1 MIFVDTN
8 VLVDVL
14 SNEPQWADWSIH
26 QLKMQ
31 SKIHVLSINPIIY
44 AELSSAF
51 TKIEDLENVVK
62 TMQLKMIQMPRPALF
77 LAAKAF
83 HLYRKRGGVKH
94 NVLGDFFIGA
104 HAAVNQVPMLTRD
117 TQRYQTYF
125 PTVRLIAPNAL
136 H

>member
-26 QLKMQ
+26 QLRMQ

-94 NVLGDFFIGA
+94 NVLGVFYIGA
-104 HAAVNQVPMLTRD
+104 HAAVNQVPILTRD
-117 TQRYQTYF
+117 TQSYQTYF

>member
-26 QLKMQ
+26 QLRMQ

-44 AELSSAF
+44 AELSSAL

-83 HLYRKRGGVKH
+83 QLYRKRGGVKH
-94 NVLGDFFIGA
+94 NVLGDFYIGA
-104 HAAVNQVPMLTRD
+104 HAAVNQVPILTRD

>member
-1 MIFVDTN
+1 MIFVDTT

-26 QLKMQ
+26 QLRMQ

-62 TMQLKMIQMPRPALF
+62 TMQLKMIQIPRPALF

-104 HAAVNQVPMLTRD
+104 HAAVNQVPILTRD

-125 PTVRLIAPNAL
+125 PTVRLITPNAL

>member
-26 QLKMQ
+26 QLRMQ

-94 NVLGDFFIGA
+94 NVLGDYFIGA
-104 HAAVNQVPMLTRD
+104 HAAVNQVPILTRD

-125 PTVRLIAPNAL
+125 PTVRLIAPIAL

>member
-26 QLKMQ
+26 QLRMQ

-51 TKIEDLENVVK
+51 TRIEDLENAVK

-83 HLYRKRGGVKH
+83 HLYRQRGGVKH

-104 HAAVNQVPMLTRD
+104 HAAVNQVPILTRD

-125 PTVRLIAPNAL
+125 PTVRLIAPNAF

>member
-1 MIFVDTN
+1 LILVDTN

-14 SNEPQWADWSIH
+14 SNEPQCVDWSIH
-26 QLKMQ
+26 ELKMQ

-83 HLYRKRGGVKH
+83 HLYRQRGGVKH

-104 HAAVNQVPMLTRD
+104 HAAVNQVPILTRD

>member
-31 SKIHVLSINPIIY
+31 SKIHVLSINLIIY

-104 HAAVNQVPMLTRD
+104 HAAVNQVPILTRD

>member
-1 MIFVDTN
+1 
-8 VLVDVL
+8 
-14 SNEPQWADWSIH
+14 
-26 QLKMQ
+26 MQ

-83 HLYRKRGGVKH
+83 HLYRQRGGVKH

-104 HAAVNQVPMLTRD
+104 HASVNQVPILTRD

-125 PTVRLIAPNAL
+125 PTVQLIAPNAL